1 MKTTA
6 SFFED
11 FDAAGY
17 LVPATWTPSAEAI
30 AAGAAAGTVAKKVRF
45 READDAFMDGMV
57 IGAFPS
63 IEYPVAWYPGLIEAE
78 LITVTPPE
86 QAAQV
91 FVVKMPPKRG
101 LDGTV
106 AKAFLKLKR
115 VA

>member
-17 LVPATWTPSAEAI
+17 LVPATWTPSVEAI
-30 AAGAAAGTVAKKVRF
+30 ADGAAAGLVTSKVRY
-45 READDAFMDGMV
+45 RESDETLMDGMAL
-57 IGAFPS
+57 IASPS
-63 IEYPVAWYPGLIEAE
+63 AEYPVAWFPGLIEGE
-78 LITVTPPE
+78 EITITPPG

-91 FVVKMPPKRG
+91 FIVRMPPRRG

-106 AKAFLKLKR
+106 AKAFLKR
-115 VA
+115 AA